1 MSNHSI
7 LQKEVISNNLPRNSF
22 DLSYRHLFTADVGEL
37 LPVYVEHVNPNEKFS
52 INPQVFLR
60 AQTLNTAAFTR
71 IKQNI
76 DFFFIPYRL
85 LSSFLPQVLVG
96 TDFTNSNVFPDSV
109 NHSQVIPLVRC
120 GAVKSNTTSSWPIN
134 AFDVD
139 DNLNPAKSHN
149 DIMGY
154 KRMYKAARLVELL
167 GYGRSSQ
174 LRNSNENATERFF
187 GLSSLNLFAYNHVY
201 FDFYRNPLLEKYNSH
216 LCNFDS
222 FYTSINTSD
231 YFDNLYLKTDI
242 FTNLGFFDIRYHN
255 YKNDYFTHQTT
266 DFRIADF
273 VNTDISVPKF
283 PNTDVAPFASHTQAG
298 LDFDNSEPNNYLT
311 VSSLRSAY
319 ALDKLL
325 AVSQNAKDGSYNE
338 QIAAHFG
345 FNPSLDNQ
353 KVQFIG
359 SCSSP
364 VTISDVEATATTANS
379 TVGQIVGKG
388 VSLANGSFEFS
399 TREHG
404 IIMGIFYL
412 LPEADYDAR
421 MTLNPFNLK
430 TDPSKFFKPE
440 FSDLGYQPC
449 TELELLGP
457 SAAYYTTPMQNNIF
471 GYTNRYSEYKSRVDI
486 ISGEFN
492 TDLNAWVTPR
502 SYENVTNANGV
513 PLSLYFTKVSPAS
526 VDNIFAVA
534 ADGLH
539 NQFLCAAQFNVT
551 AIRPMSIFG
560 SPYSNI

>member
-1 MSNHSI
+1 MKT
-7 LQKEVISNNLPRNSF
+7 LQ
-22 DLSYRHLFTADVGEL
+22 
-37 LPVYVEHVNPNEKFS
+37 
-52 INPQVFLR
+52 
-60 AQTLNTAAFTR
+60 
-71 IKQNI
+71 
-76 DFFFIPYRL
+76 
-85 LSSFLPQVLVG
+85 
-96 TDFTNSNVFPDSV
+96 NVF
-109 NHSQVIPLVRC
+109 
-120 GAVKSNTTSSWPIN
+120 
-134 AFDVD
+134 
-139 DNLNPAKSHN
+139 
-149 DIMGY
+149 Y
-154 KRMYKAARLVELL
+154 
-167 GYGRSSQ
+167 
-174 LRNSNENATERFF
+174 

-201 FDFYRNPLLEKYNSH
+201 FDFYRNPLLEKYNPH
-216 LCNFDS
+216 LCNFDT
-222 FYTSINTSD
+222 FYTEFNSSN
-231 YFDNLYLKTDI
+231 YFDNLYLRTDI
-242 FTNLGFFDIRYHN
+242 FSNLGFFDIRYHN
-255 YKNDYFTHQTT
+255 YKNDYFTHQST
-266 DFRIADF
+266 DFRVADF
-273 VNTDISVPKF
+273 VNTDFSAPSF
-283 PNTDVAPFASHTQAG
+283 PSDVQPQASHTQAG
-298 LDFDNSEPNNYLT
+298 LTVVSPSFLS

-412 LPEADYDAR
+412 LPEAEYDAR
-421 MTLNPFNLK
+421 MTINPFNLK
-430 TDPSKFFKPE
+430 TDPSKYFKPE

-449 TELELLGP
+449 TQLELLGP
-457 SAAYYTTPMQNNIF
+457 SASYFTTPMQNKIF

-502 SYENVTNANGV
+502 SYDNSTNANGV
-513 PLSLYFTKVSPAS
+513 PLSLYFTKVSPSS
-526 VDNIFAVA
+526 VDNIFAVT

-560 SPYSNI
+560 SPFSNI